1 MIDNESVVETVNQ
14 NNEVNEYQ
22 EYIDTIND
30 LKQNSVSKDKYDQL
44 LNEKKQLIEALKAG
58 NQITEVVEEK
68 PVDINE
74 LRYELYG
81 KPEQS
86 MSNLEYITKTLQLR
100 NAIIEAGGEDPF
112 MPNGSGYTYDK
123 TDAEK
128 AAYVAQVF
136 QECVDYAEGDDQLFT
151 QELMRRT
158 KDDPIRPG
166 RKVK

>member
-1 MIDNESVVETVNQ
+1 MIENENVVETEQ
-14 NNEVNEYQ
+14 TNEYQ
-22 EYIDTIND
+22 EYIDTIAD
-30 LKQNSVSKDKYDQL
+30 LKANSVSKEKYDQL
-44 LNEKKQLIEALKAG
+44 MAEKKQLIEALKSG
-58 NQITEVVEEK
+58 QQITEVVEEK
-68 PVDINE
+68 PVDINQ
-74 LRYELYG
+74 LRNELYG

-86 MSNLEYITKTLQLR
+86 MSNLEYVTKTLQLR
-100 NAIIEAGGEDPF
+100 NAIIEAGGDDPF

-136 QECVDYAEGDDQLFT
+136 QECVDYADGDDQLFT

>member
-1 MIDNESVVETVNQ
+1 MIENENVVETEQ
-14 NNEVNEYQ
+14 TNEYQ
-22 EYIDTIND
+22 EYIDTIAD
-30 LKQNSVSKDKYDQL
+30 LKANSVSKEKYDQL
-44 LNEKKQLIEALKAG
+44 IAEKKQLIEALKSG
-58 NQITEVVEEK
+58 QQITEVVEEK
-68 PVDINE
+68 PVDINQ
-74 LRYELYG
+74 LRNELYG

-86 MSNLEYITKTLQLR
+86 MSNLEYVTKTLQLR
-100 NAIIEAGGEDPF
+100 NAIIEAGGDDPF

-136 QECVDYAEGDDQLFT
+136 QECVDYADGDDQLFT

>member
-1 MIDNESVVETVNQ
+1 MIENENVVETEQ
-14 NNEVNEYQ
+14 TNEYQ
-22 EYIDTIND
+22 EYIDTIAD
-30 LKQNSVSKDKYDQL
+30 LKANSVSKEKYDQL
-44 LNEKKQLIEALKAG
+44 MAEKKQLIEALKSG
-58 NQITEVVEEK
+58 QQITEVVEDK
-68 PVDINE
+68 PVDINQ
-74 LRYELYG
+74 LRNELYG

-86 MSNLEYITKTLQLR
+86 MSNLEYVTKTLQLR
-100 NAIIEAGGEDPF
+100 NAIIEAGGDDPF

-136 QECVDYAEGDDQLFT
+136 QECVDYADGDDQLFT

>member
-1 MIDNESVVETVNQ
+1 MIENENVVETEQ
-14 NNEVNEYQ
+14 TNEYQ
-22 EYIDTIND
+22 EYIDTIAD
-30 LKQNSVSKDKYDQL
+30 LKANSVSKDKYDQL
-44 LNEKKQLIEALKAG
+44 MAEKKQLIEALKSG
-58 NQITEVVEEK
+58 QQITEVVEEK
-68 PVDINE
+68 PVNIDE
-74 LRYELYG
+74 LRNELYG

-86 MSNLEYITKTLQLR
+86 MSNLEYVTKTLQLR
-100 NAIIEAGGEDPF
+100 NAIIEAGGDDPF

-123 TDAEK
+123 ADAEK

-136 QECVDYAEGDDQLFT
+136 QECVDYADGDDQLFT